1 MKVERADV
9 IWNYSATLMRMA
21 SALVILPLMLHML
34 SAEEFGLWSVMIE
47 LYAMINLLDFGFN
60 PTFTRAVTYVFS
72 GAKELKKIGFAPID
86 KAHNEISF
94 PLLKG
99 VISAMKRYYSLV
111 ALFMLVLLFSAGVW
125 YIGNILTGYS
135 GDIKIARIAWF
146 AYGILICYQF
156 FTFYYDALLVGRGMI
171 RKSRQ
176 IIVISQ
182 SIHIVIASVLLLS
195 GYGIISL
202 VIGQLCSTLTNRFL
216 ARRAFYDKDIGR
228 ELREAGGGE
237 NWREILVTLFNTA
250 YKSGISAVSVE
261 FTKGLVPLI
270 GALYIPLSV
279 MGSFGVTKRIISLA
293 AALATAWFVAYY
305 PKLINR
311 QVRNLSLEVK
321 HIYIKAN
328 LIAIVIFCLLIAI
341 IVPLG
346 NTALGYI
353 GSEAYLLPTT
363 ITILFFV
370 SSLFEVTTYFSTSVL
385 MSRNEVPHYRTQA
398 VTAFVTILLLYLGLE
413 FFDQKVAYMVLL
425 PLFTQLAYQY
435 WRWTYKVWVELNITG
450 RDILNEFKVFSTHLC
465 KSGANMKK

>member
-1 MKVERADV
+1 MKIERADV

-21 SALVILPLMLHML
+21 SAVIILPLMLHML
-34 SAEEFGLWSVMIE
+34 SGEEFGLWTVMIE
-47 LYAMINLLDFGFN
+47 LYTMINLLDFGFN
-60 PTFTRAVTYVFS
+60 PTFTRAVTYVIS
-72 GAKELKKIGFAPID
+72 GAKELKKTGFTPIEGAVD
-86 KAHNEISF
+86 GSISY

-99 VISAMKRYYSLV
+99 IILAMKRYYSIV
-111 ALFMLVLLFSAGVW
+111 ALFMLALLFSLGVW
-125 YIGNILTGYS
+125 YINNILTGYT
-135 GDIKIARIAWF
+135 GDIKIARIVWF
-146 AYGILICYQF
+146 AYGILMCYQF

-182 SIHIVIASVLLLS
+182 SVYIVLASVLLLC

-202 VIGQLCSTLTNRFL
+202 VIGQLCSTLINRFL
-216 ARRAFYDKDIGR
+216 ARRTFYDKDTKR
-228 ELREAGGGE
+228 ELLKVGGSKS
-237 NWREILVTLFNTA
+237 WREILVTLFSTA

-279 MGSFGVTKRIISLA
+279 MGSYGITKRIISLA

-305 PKLINR
+305 PKLINK
-311 QVRNLSLEVK
+311 QVHNLSSEVK

-328 LIAIVIFCLLIAI
+328 LIALGIFCALIAI
-341 IVPLG
+341 IVPTG
-346 NTALGYI
+346 NIALAFI
-353 GSEAYLLPTT
+353 GSEAYLLPVT

-385 MSRNEVPHYRTQA
+385 MSRNEVPHYKAQA
-398 VTAFVTILLLYLGLE
+398 VTALFTILLLYLGLE
-413 FFDQKVAYMVLL
+413 FFDYGVSYIVLL

-435 WRWTYKVWVELNITG
+435 WRWTYKVWVELNITK
-450 RDILNEFKVFSTHLC
+450 RDILYEL
-465 KSGANMKK
+465 NMLPNSLRKTKAKR